1 MAEDR
6 QNESIYDPKLSDMEV
21 EAGYQRWLER
31 MDDPQYKEEVVA
43 EYRRRRKDDTRSD
56 EEILAVYRRFSD
68 PGPFIGER
76 YDANGNLIVG
86 KGYVA
91 YTPEKRRVFQARAI
105 ATNHYFSV
113 SGDDFSRDDRLLI
126 AIGLSPEPEDES
138 DEERATRLLET
149 RMLAY
154 ALAGQGDFSV
164 AITAGY
170 LPKPRVEAQPRM
182 VDEDGNLVQE
192 AIAIEF

>member
-1 MAEDR
+1 MAEDC
-6 QNESIYDPKLSDMEV
+6 QNQSIYDPKLSDLEV

-31 MDDPQYKEEVVA
+31 MDDPQFKKEVVA
-43 EYRRRRKDDTRSD
+43 DYRRRRKDDTRSD
-56 EEILAVYRRFSD
+56 EEIFAVYLRFSD
-68 PGPFIGER
+68 PGPFIGEA

-86 KGYVA
+86 EGYVV
-91 YTPEKRRVFQARAI
+91 YKPEIRRVQQARSI
-105 ATNHYFSV
+105 ATNHYFSA
-113 SGDDFSRDDRLLI
+113 SGDDFSRDDRIMI
-126 AIGLSPEPEDES
+126 AVGLFPEPEDES

-154 ALAGQGDFSV
+154 ALAGQGEFSV

-182 VDEDGNLVQE
+182 VDADGNLVQE
-192 AIAIEF
+192 EIAIEF

>member
-6 QNESIYDPKLSDMEV
+6 QDESIYDPKLSDMEV

-31 MDDPQYKEEVVA
+31 MEDPQFKKEIVA
-43 EYRRRRKDDTRSD
+43 DYRRRRKDDTRSD

-68 PGPFIGER
+68 PGPFIGEA
-76 YDANGNLIVG
+76 YDGNGNLLVG
-86 KGYVA
+86 EGYVV
-91 YTPEKRRVFQARAI
+91 YKPEIRRVQQARSI
-105 ATNHYFSV
+105 ATNHYFSG
-113 SGDDFSRDDRLLI
+113 SGDDFGLDNRLMI
-126 AIGLSPEPEDES
+126 AVALFPEPEGES
-138 DEERATRLLET
+138 MEERATRLLET

-154 ALAGQGDFSV
+154 ALAGNGEFSV

-170 LPKPRVEAQPRM
+170 LPKPKVEAQPRM
-182 VDEDGNLVQE
+182 VDADGNLVQE

>member
-6 QNESIYDPKLSDMEV
+6 QDESIYDPKLSDMEV

-31 MDDPQYKEEVVA
+31 MDDPQFKEEVVA
-43 EYRRRRKDDTRSD
+43 DFRRRRKDDTRSD
-56 EEILAVYRRFSD
+56 EEIFAVYLRFSD

-86 KGYVA
+86 EGYVV
-91 YTPEKRRVFQARAI
+91 YKPEIRRVHQARAI

-113 SGDDFSRDDRLLI
+113 SGDDFCRDDRLLI
-126 AIGLSPEPEDES
+126 AIGLHPEPEDES
-138 DEERATRLLET
+138 DEERAKRELET

-154 ALAGQGDFSV
+154 ALAGQGEFSV
-164 AITAGY
+164 AIEAGY
-170 LPKPRVEAQPRM
+170 IPKPRVEPQPRV
-182 VDEDGNLVQE
+182 VDSDGNLVQE
-192 AIAIEF
+192 EIVIEF

>member
-68 PGPFIGER
+68 PGPFIGEKVQCQR
-76 YDANGNLIVG
+76 QSDSWERLCSV
-86 KGYVA
+86 
-91 YTPEKRRVFQARAI
+91 YT
-105 ATNHYFSV
+105 
-113 SGDDFSRDDRLLI
+113 G
-126 AIGLSPEPEDES
+126 
-138 DEERATRLLET
+138 
-149 RMLAY
+149 
-154 ALAGQGDFSV
+154 
-164 AITAGY
+164 
-170 LPKPRVEAQPRM
+170 EAPCISSACHRH
-182 VDEDGNLVQE
+182 
-192 AIAIEF
+192 

>member
-1 MAEDR
+1 MAEDC
-6 QNESIYDPKLSDMEV
+6 QDESIYDPKLSDMEV

-31 MDDPQYKEEVVA
+31 MDNPQFREEVVA
-43 EYRRRRKDDTRSD
+43 DFRRRLKDDTRSD
-56 EEILAVYRRFSD
+56 EEIFAWYYRFSD

-86 KGYVA
+86 EGYVV
-91 YTPEKRRVFQARAI
+91 YKPEIRRVHQARAI
-105 ATNHYFSV
+105 ATNHYFSA
-113 SGDDFSRDDRLLI
+113 SGDDFSRDDRLMI

-138 DEERATRLLET
+138 DEKRAARLLET

-154 ALAGQGDFSV
+154 ALAGQGEFSV

-170 LPKPRVEAQPRM
+170 LPNPKVEPQPRM
-182 VDEDGNLVQE
+182 VDRDGNIVQE